1 MGTEGTWGGGG
12 GEGGPG
18 EAAPCSRWL
27 PGQGPEIPVQASS
40 IGGLPHKVH
49 VGEGRWVDLHIA
61 PALGN
66 CSHSGRGPC
75 RPATSGV
82 SGGLWVPL
90 EAVQSLRK
98 AWAALRCARRWVM
111 ENPALPSSWDKIT
124 RTCLQDKA
132 DEDQWETRA

>member
-1 MGTEGTWGGGG
+1 M
-12 GEGGPG
+12 
-18 EAAPCSRWL
+18 
-27 PGQGPEIPVQASS
+27 
-40 IGGLPHKVH
+40 
-49 VGEGRWVDLHIA
+49 DLHIG

-66 CSHSGRGPC
+66 CSHSGRGPW

-98 AWAALRCARRWVM
+98 AWAALRCARRWVI

-124 RTCLQDKA
+124 RTCLEKRA
-132 DEDQWETRA
+132 DEDQWETRAYGRGKKQQVPTCAGVVHCPGCAGCHVWIPH